1 MINVCVC
8 DDVEQCCDEI
18 AQMIKAYC
26 KNLKEEIWVD
36 KFYTGDSLL
45 EAMDKEKYDI
55 FFLDIDIDS
64 ISGLQ
69 IAEKLRVKQEN
80 DEAQIIFISSHTEYA
95 MKLFEVRPLNF
106 LVKPVNQYKLNEVL
120 EKALSLISLDKNVL
134 LIKTTDNN
142 MIRQEIKKILYIEGM
157 GRKIRIYTTD
167 GEYISYGRLKDI
179 YDQLKMYRFIYIH
192 KSYIVNYNQ
201 IKAINADSV
210 VMYNKDVLKI
220 SERKKKDISRYIIQ
234 FEGR

>member
-1 MINVCVC
+1 M
-8 DDVEQCCDEI
+8 
-18 AQMIKAYC
+18 
-26 KNLKEEIWVD
+26 
-36 KFYTGDSLL
+36 
-45 EAMDKEKYDI
+45 
-55 FFLDIDIDS
+55 
-64 ISGLQ
+64 
-69 IAEKLRVKQEN
+69 
-80 DEAQIIFISSHTEYA
+80 
-95 MKLFEVRPLNF
+95 
-106 LVKPVNQYKLNEVL
+106 KPVNQYKLNEVL

-157 GRKIRIYTTD
+157 GRKIRIHTTD

-179 YDQLKMYRFIYIH
+179 YDQLNMYRFIYIH

>member
-1 MINVCVC
+1 ML
-8 DDVEQCCDEI
+8 DEK
-18 AQMIKAYC
+18 IKEGI
-26 KNLKEEIWVD
+26 KNICSSYENIEHVIL
-36 KFYTGDSLL
+36 FGSR
-45 EAMDKEKYDI
+45 AMDKEKYDI

-157 GRKIRIYTTD
+157 GRKIRIHTTD